1 MDTDLPTIFKYKIYP
16 LSLFNFE
23 MLFPVSNTRAS
34 LFNNLIVDF
43 IAMNLFILSIAGV
56 SSS

>member
-1 MDTDLPTIFKYKIYP
+1 MDTDLPTIFKYKTYP

-23 MLFPVSNTRAS
+23 VLFSVSNTRAR

-43 IAMNLFILSIAGV
+43 IAMNHFILIIAGM